1 MNYRVII
8 IAIAGVLLV
17 ACGET
22 NNMELKVFET
32 SASGKNSSNVRIGFR
47 ENNKIINETVN
58 VDEKILN
65 AGHHHGS
72 TYYEH
77 LSFLKAVKNNTLA
90 EVSLEDGLRAVAIGE
105 AAELSIKENRV
116 VQMSEFN
123 F

>member
-1 MNYRVII
+1 M
-8 IAIAGVLLV
+8 L
-17 ACGET
+17 
-22 NNMELKVFET
+22 MK
-32 SASGKNSSNVRIGFR
+32 
-47 ENNKIINETVN
+47 
-58 VDEKILN
+58 KILK